1 MLYDG
6 CRVTY
11 TGVKDGLLDPGDQG
25 SILVTSG
32 HCAHV
37 QWKTGALAGQV
48 LLVDT
53 SDLETLGSR
62 QGAVEESL
70 DDSLEVSGLGTFT
83 ARQIYDEGG
92 SQALLN
98 AMADSGKLSAF
109 QEIAEEALALV
120 AGRIRASASFT
131 ALASHLDEDESEE
144 MVRLAS
150 AALIRDAFSTS

>member
-1 MLYDG
+1 VLYDG
-6 CRVTY
+6 CRVEH
-11 TGVKDGLLDPGDQG
+11 TGTPDGPLRQGDQG
-25 SILVTSG
+25 SILVMSG

-48 LLVDT
+48 TLVDT
-53 SDLETLGSR
+53 GDLEPLGRR
-62 QGAVEESL
+62 QGAVEEAL

-92 SQALLN
+92 SHALLN

-120 AGRIRASASFT
+120 AERIRTSASFT
-131 ALASHLDEDESEE
+131 ALASHLEEDEADE

-150 AALIRDAFSTS
+150 AALIRDAFSAT

>member
-1 MLYDG
+1 
-6 CRVTY
+6 
-11 TGVKDGLLDPGDQG
+11 
-25 SILVTSG
+25 
-32 HCAHV
+32 V
-37 QWKTGALAGQV
+37 QWKTGSLSGQV
-48 LLVDT
+48 TLVDT
-53 SDLETLGSR
+53 LDLEPLQSR
-62 QGAVEESL
+62 QGSVEEAL

-131 ALASHLDEDESEE
+131 ALASHLDDDESDE

-150 AALIRDAFSTS
+150 AALIRDAFGTS